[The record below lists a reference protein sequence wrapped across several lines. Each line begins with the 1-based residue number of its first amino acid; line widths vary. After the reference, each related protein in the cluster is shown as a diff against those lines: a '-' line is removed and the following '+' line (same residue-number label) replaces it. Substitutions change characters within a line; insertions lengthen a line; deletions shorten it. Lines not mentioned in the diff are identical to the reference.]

1 MKELRRKPRYKQI
14 FRFLEIG
21 LICLILS
28 IQAPIT
34 LAQSPKS
41 TQENLSAIKSD
52 ELNDQQLKNFLDRY
66 LAQGYE
72 LVNLEFE
79 LQKRGMSNA
88 EIQKIMARVENLT
101 NKDEITEPKK
111 ANSGV
116 GKRSVDAKNEL
127 LFESSDNPFRS
138 LMPKIFGSDL
148 FNNPRLSFEP
158 NLKMATPL
166 NYQIGPEDELIIDIF
181 GFTEQSFK
189 LVVSPEG
196 HIRIPNLGPVQ
207 VLGLTVEQ
215 AQQKIKSQLIKI
227 YPRIASGE
235 TSVAVNLG
243 NIRNIQVTVL
253 GEVVLPGT
261 YSLPSLASVF
271 NALYVSGGPTM
282 NGSFRNIKLVR
293 GNKVIAKIDMYDF
306 LINGNSKGNVSLKDQ
321 DVIKVEPYEIRVELT
336 GFVKR
341 DGFFELLPKE
351 NISHLLKYAGGFSPN
366 AYTKR
371 MKVTRNTGTQKS
383 VLDVLADKYSVFS
396 PQNGDVFVVDSI
408 LSRFE
413 NRVQIEG
420 AVFRP
425 GIYSIT
431 ENKTLKT
438 LIKNA
443 EGLKEDAFLTRATV
457 LRVKEDNSLEMLSVN
472 LQELLSGASDIELK
486 REDKINI
493 ASKIEMREEYH
504 LSINGDV
511 IKPGK
516 YPFADNMKI
525 EDLIILAGG
534 LKESASLT
542 NVQVAQRSFEVNKM
556 DANGEIAKVQTFTI
570 NKELKSDPN
579 QNYELK
585 PFDIVTIFSI
595 PGYREQ
601 IQVEVNG
608 EVMFPGKYVLAKGNE
623 RISDV
628 IKRSGG
634 LTASSFAGGA
644 ILIRKKG
651 NTYQDL
657 IVKQNKLDALKKLS
671 KDTLKVGEEI
681 EKEMSRESD
690 IVGIDLEKIM
700 KRPGSKEDLY
710 MRDGDVLEIPFL
722 KQTVLVSGQV
732 LYPVR
737 LRYESGNSFKQ
748 YVSMAGG
755 FSSKALK
762 KRSYIV
768 YANGTAKDTKS
779 FLFFKVYP
787 KVKPGAEIVIPL
799 KDDKKNISAIEFV
812 TIATSLTSMV
822 FILSSVIKF

>member
-1 MKELRRKPRYKQI
+1 MKETLRKPIYKQI
-14 FRFLEIG
+14 FSALG
-21 LICLILS
+21 AVLICLILN
-28 IQAPIT
+28 IQGPTAS
-34 LAQSPKS
+34 AQSTKS
-41 TQENLSAIKSD
+41 AQENLSAIKSD
-52 ELNDQQLKNFLDRY
+52 ELNDQQLKSFLDRY
-66 LAQGYE
+66 LAQGFE
-72 LVNLEFE
+72 LANLEFE
-79 LQKRGMSNA
+79 LQKRGMPSA
-88 EIQKIMARVENLT
+88 EIQKILARVGKLNEFNDKTELPKSKSNTTKRNTSDNKELFFENQ
-101 NKDEITEPKK
+101 E
-111 ANSGV
+111 
-116 GKRSVDAKNEL
+116 
-127 LFESSDNPFRS
+127 NPFRL
-138 LMPKIFGSDL
+138 LMPKIFGSEL

-166 NYQIGPEDELIIDIF
+166 NYQIGPEDELVIDIF
-181 GFTEQSFK
+181 GFTEQSYK
-189 LVVSPEG
+189 LLVSPEG
-196 HIRIPNLGPVQ
+196 YLRIPNLGPVQ

-215 AQQKIKSQLIKI
+215 AQQKIRTQLIKI

-243 NIRNIQVTVL
+243 NIRNIQVTIL

-261 YSLPSLASVF
+261 YSVPSLASVF
-271 NALYVSGGPTM
+271 NALYLSGGPTM
-282 NGSFRNIKLVR
+282 NGSFRNIKLIR
-293 GNKVIAKIDMYDF
+293 GNKVFAKIDMYDF
-306 LINGNSKGNVSLKDQ
+306 LINGNAKGNIPLKDQ
-321 DVIKVEPYEIRVELT
+321 DVIKVEPYDIRVELT

-351 NISHLLKYAGGFSPN
+351 SISHLLKYAGGFSPN
-366 AYTKR
+366 AYSKR
-371 MKVTRNTGTQKS
+371 MRVTRNTGTQRS
-383 VLDVLADKYSVFS
+383 VWDVSSDKYASFA
-396 PQNGDVFVVDSI
+396 PQNGDVYAVDSI
-408 LSRFE
+408 LSRYE

-425 GIYSIT
+425 GTYSIT

-443 EGLKEDAFLTRATV
+443 EGLKEDAFLTRATL
-457 LRVKEDNSLEMLSVN
+457 LRVKDDNALEMLSVN
-472 LQELLSGASDIELK
+472 LKELLESGSDIELR
-486 REDKINI
+486 REDKITI

-504 LSINGDV
+504 LTINGDV

-516 YPFADNMKI
+516 YPYADNMKI

-542 NVQVAQRSFEVNKM
+542 NVQVAKRSFDVDKM
-556 DANGEIAKVQTFTI
+556 NANGEIAKVQTFTI
-570 NKELKSDPN
+570 NKELKTDPN
-579 QNYELK
+579 YNYELN
-585 PFDIVTIFSI
+585 PFDIITIFSV
-595 PGYREQ
+595 PGYKEQ

-623 RISDV
+623 RISDIV
-628 IKRSGG
+628 KRSGG

-671 KDTLKVGEEI
+671 KDTTKVGEEI

-737 LRYESGNSFKQ
+737 LRYEDGSSFRS
-748 YVSMAGG
+748 YVSRAGG

-779 FLFFKVYP
+779 FLFFKIYP

-799 KDDKKNISAIEFV
+799 KDEKKNISAIELV
-812 TIATSLTSMV
+812 TIATSLTSMA
-822 FILSSVIKF
+822 FIISTLIK